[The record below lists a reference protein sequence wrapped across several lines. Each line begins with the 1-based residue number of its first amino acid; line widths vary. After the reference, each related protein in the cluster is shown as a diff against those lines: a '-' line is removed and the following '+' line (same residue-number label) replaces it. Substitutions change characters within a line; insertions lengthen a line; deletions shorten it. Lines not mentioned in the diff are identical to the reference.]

1 MSQPFNGSFHGSR
14 KTTSIIQS
22 CDYKQAEKRTIPV
35 DVLPA
40 PTPGTTSAE
49 EKAAKDGRA
58 AGRTD
63 PSLLTVCEA
72 IRENIGRR
80 KLMGILIER

>member
-1 MSQPFNGSFHGSR
+1 MSQPFHGFR
-14 KTTSIIQS
+14 KKTSIFQS
-22 CDYKQAEKRTIPV
+22 SDGKQAKKRTIPV

-40 PTPGTTSAE
+40 PIPGTTSAE

-58 AGRTD
+58 TGRTD
-63 PSLLTVCEA
+63 PSLLTVCET

-80 KLMGILIER
+80 ELMGILIER